1 MKSTGDESSAV
12 LKGAAVKERSLLYR
26 NGRNLALAGS
36 LSLLAFLTPLTATH
50 AAEARP
56 SWQVV
61 WENTIAA
68 AKKEG
73 RLNFYVGR
81 YGSEPLLNEF
91 RREFPEIKIV
101 STNGTGNS
109 LGTRIVA
116 EARAGNVLADLYSG
130 GAVTNFEILYKG
142 KVLDSLKS
150 VLILPEILDESKWYG
165 GKHCYNDP
173 EQQHVFI
180 YLANPTSSSV
190 YFNTSLVNPKDF
202 KSYWDLVNPKWRG
215 KYVSQE
221 PTSTGIGPSLQFFF
235 YHPELGPEFLRKLF
249 VDMQPVYGRDRRQ
262 ITDWLAQG
270 KFALCLGCRDTER
283 ARKQGLPVD
292 ELDRVHWKEG
302 APVSPGGGS
311 ISLIKGAPHP
321 NAAKVFIN
329 WFLSRKGQI
338 ALQSYE
344 DLYGEVPPNS
354 RRVDIPKDMLPPSSR
369 LVEGRRYF
377 DFTDAKYANMTPIF
391 QLAKEF
397 MKARESRKE

>member
-1 MKSTGDESSAV
+1 MNDGVNMDA
-12 LKGAAVKERSLLYR
+12 LLYR
-26 NGRNLALAGS
+26 IGS
-36 LSLLAFLTPLTATH
+36 CLISTFSLFLFGFLTPVGTAH
-50 AAEARP
+50 AADAIP
-56 SWQVV
+56 SWQVA

-91 RREFPEIKIV
+91 RKEFPEIKLV
-101 STNGTGNS
+101 TVNGTGNS

-130 GAVTNFEILYKG
+130 GAVTNFEILYRG

-180 YLANPTSSSV
+180 YLANPTSSSI
-190 YFNTSLVNPKDF
+190 YFNTNLVNPKDF
-202 KSYWDLVNPKWRG
+202 KSYWDLVNPKWKG

-221 PTSTGIGPSLQFFF
+221 PSSTGIGPSLQFFF
-235 YHPELGPEFLRKLF
+235 YHPELGAEFLRKLF
-249 VDMQPVYGRDRRQ
+249 IDMQPVYGRDRRQ
-262 ITDWLAQG
+262 MTDWMAQG
-270 KFALCLGCRDTER
+270 KFALCLGCRDSDR

-292 ELDRVHWKEG
+292 DMDMVDWKEG
-302 APVSPGGGS
+302 APISPGGGS
-311 ISLIKGAPHP
+311 ISLIKGGPHP

-338 ALQSYE
+338 ALQKYD
-344 DLYGEVPPNS
+344 DLYGQEPPNS
-354 RRVDIPKDMLPPSSR
+354 RRIDIPKDMLPPSSR

-377 DFTDAKYANMTPIF
+377 DFTDPKYADMTPIY

-397 MKARESRKE
+397 MKTR